1 MGKLYELK
9 GYWTKYYAKYSRY
22 IDKALQF
29 VLALSVF
36 LYINQ
41 HLEFSKLLA
50 NPIMAIVLSVICML
64 LPLPLTAIL
73 AMVVT
78 FIQIVMVS
86 TGMAIVAVALFLIL
100 YAFYFRYAQGK
111 MVLLLLVPVA
121 FMLKIP
127 VVIPIVFGLLS
138 GPIAI
143 LPLTGGAMVHYM
155 IEYVQSNAT
164 LFQTVGDTELGK
176 QILTYAQQF
185 LMNPEMWCTIVALAV
200 SFLLVYGVRR
210 MSVDHS
216 WELGIVVG
224 ILGNV
229 NVMAYGFILMDIPI
243 TYTSLIIGSLVA
255 ILAGLVVKFFAFSV
269 DYTRTEYLQFED
281 DEYYYHVK
289 AVPKVSVATP
299 KKTVKLIHERQKTGM
314 IDTEQVRNMEFL
326 EENQLTKQEIEES
339 EIQRIIEEELKQE
352 K

>member
-100 YAFYFRYAQGK
+100 
-111 MVLLLLVPVA
+111 
-121 FMLKIP
+121 
-127 VVIPIVFGLLS
+127 
-138 GPIAI
+138 
-143 LPLTGGAMVHYM
+143 
-155 IEYVQSNAT
+155 
-164 LFQTVGDTELGK
+164 
-176 QILTYAQQF
+176 
-185 LMNPEMWCTIVALAV
+185 
-200 SFLLVYGVRR
+200 
-210 MSVDHS
+210 
-216 WELGIVVG
+216 
-224 ILGNV
+224 
-229 NVMAYGFILMDIPI
+229 
-243 TYTSLIIGSLVA
+243 
-255 ILAGLVVKFFAFSV
+255 
-269 DYTRTEYLQFED
+269 
-281 DEYYYHVK
+281 
-289 AVPKVSVATP
+289 
-299 KKTVKLIHERQKTGM
+299 
-314 IDTEQVRNMEFL
+314 
-326 EENQLTKQEIEES
+326 
-339 EIQRIIEEELKQE
+339 
-352 K
+352 

>member
-9 GYWTKYYAKYSRY
+9 GYLMKYYAKYSRY
-22 IDKALQF
+22 IDKAIQF
-29 VLALSVF
+29 LLAFLVF
-36 LYINQ
+36 TYISQ
-41 HLEFSKLLA
+41 HLKFSSLLA
-50 NPIMAIVLSVICML
+50 SPIMAIILSVICML
-64 LPLPLTAIL
+64 LPMPLTAIL
-73 AMVVT
+73 AMVVI

-111 MVLLLLVPVA
+111 MLVLLLVPVA

-127 VVIPIVFGLLS
+127 VVVPIVLGLIGS
-138 GPIAI
+138 PISI
-143 LPLTGGAMVHYM
+143 LPITGGALVHYM

-164 LFQTVGDTELGK
+164 LFQTAEETELGK
-176 QILTYAQQF
+176 QIITYAQQY
-185 LMNPEMWCTIVALAV
+185 LMNPEMWCIIVAFAATL
-200 SFLLVYGVRR
+200 LLVYGVRR
-210 MSVDHS
+210 MSIDHS

-243 TYTSLIIGSLVA
+243 AYSDLIIGSLVA
-255 ILAGLVVKFFAFSV
+255 IIVGTAVKFLVFSV

-281 DEYYYHVK
+281 DEYYYYVK

-299 KKTVKLIHERQKTGM
+299 EKTVKLIHERQKTGV
-314 IDTEQVRNMEFL
+314 IDVEQIRNL
-326 EENQLTKQEIEES
+326 EVFEEEPRTRQEIEES
-339 EIQRIIEEELKQE
+339 EIQRIIEEELKQ
-352 K
+352 